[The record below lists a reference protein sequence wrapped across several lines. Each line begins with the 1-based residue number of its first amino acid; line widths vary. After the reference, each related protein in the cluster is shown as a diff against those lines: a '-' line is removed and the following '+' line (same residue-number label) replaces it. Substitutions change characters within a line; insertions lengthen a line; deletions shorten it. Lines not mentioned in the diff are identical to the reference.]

1 MANESSAEPTQPKA
15 GSIKKPCILVI
26 SQVYVPDPT
35 AVGQYMADAA
45 AALVDRGYEVRVLTS
60 ARGYDDPTVKYPLQE
75 YRDGVDI
82 RRMPFSS
89 FGKKTIAHRLLGQM
103 LFLAQV
109 FFRGLFTPRLSA
121 VLVSTSPP
129 MASIVAVAIG
139 LLRRKPIKFWA
150 MDINPDQIIA
160 MGKVG
165 PNSIPVKVFN
175 FINRWLLWAS
185 SDIVALD
192 RFMGDRLDKK
202 YPINQKLLVMPPWPH
217 GDHLLPVEH
226 DENPFRKEHGLE
238 GKFVIMYSGNHSL
251 TNPIDTVLRAA
262 LALQDQDDLVFA
274 FIGGGVRK
282 KEVDDLIAEHKP
294 KNVISLPYQPREEIR
309 YSLSA
314 ADVHLVTLG
323 DDMVGIIHP
332 CKIYGAMSLCRPIL
346 YFGPVPSHASELV
359 DGYQI
364 GWSLK
369 HGDDETAI
377 KKILEIKN
385 TPSEELKELGQK
397 AVNAVKQNFDT
408 DQMIGEFCD
417 IVMRGIAQP

>member
-1 MANESSAEPTQPKA
+1 MATSSSADAAPKKNRA
-15 GSIKKPCILVI
+15 NKKPRILVI

-45 AALVDRGYEVRVLTS
+45 AALVERGYDVRVLTS
-60 ARGYDDPTVKYPLQE
+60 ARGYDDPTVKYPLRE
-75 YRDGVDI
+75 TRDGVEI
-82 RRMPFSS
+82 QRMPFSS

-103 LFLAQV
+103 LFLIQV
-109 FFRGLFTPRLSA
+109 FFRGIFTSRLSA

-139 LLRRKPIKFWA
+139 LLRCKPIKFWA

-160 MGKVG
+160 MGKIG
-165 PNSIPVKVFN
+165 PNSIPAKIFN
-175 FINRWLLWAS
+175 VINRWLLWSA

-202 YPINQKLLVMPPWPH
+202 YPVDKKMCIMPPWPH
-217 GDHLLPVEH
+217 GDHLQSVEH
-226 DENPFRKEHGLE
+226 DENPFRKKHGLE

-262 LALQDQDDLVFA
+262 LALQEHDNLVFA

-282 KEVDDLIAEHKP
+282 KEVDDLIAKHQP

-369 HGDDETAI
+369 HGDDQAAVD
-377 KKILEIKN
+377 KILEIKN
-385 TPSEELKELGQK
+385 TPPEQLRDLGQK

-408 DQMIGEFCD
+408 EQMIEEFCD